1 MYRGA
6 LYINYVYMLKDFR
19 RNKGISMRTNI
30 LGPSHQQIDVV

>member
-19 RNKGISMRTNI
+19 RNKGISMRTKYPRTK
-30 LGPSHQQIDVV
+30 PSTD